1 MPSPRE
7 KEWASKSIYGF
18 LEVYQ
23 ITNDQGQLLDFR
35 DHPYLWDIYGD
46 FTKEIV
52 CLKAAQI
59 GFSTLA
65 NIKVMWLAKNKRAD
79 GFGFDIIYSLPSASD
94 MNLFVSSKTNRLIA
108 NNPIFQE
115 WTDDK
120 DSIEQ
125 KRIGKSTIHFR
136 GTQTEQAALA
146 IPADLYVAD
155 EVDRSKADIVAQF
168 STRLQ
173 HSDYQWRWL
182 FSNPSIPGVGVDVA
196 WQKSDQKHWF
206 IKCLHCSH
214 WQYLTMENIMGEP
227 PIFGCVKCKKELDR
241 RDNHGTTKWVRKY
254 ADRKVSGY
262 WISLLMNPKVSA
274 QEILNKK
281 KEYTDAQF
289 NNYVLGL
296 PFLSKGAKLLSTM
309 FFSNLTSRVN
319 PMDSRIIIGADTG
332 NAINIVCGN
341 KYGLFYHSKTEG
353 YAELYKL
360 MKQWPN
366 AILMIDSGG
375 DISGPKGLRETFP
388 NRVYL
393 CYFRGDQKS
402 DQIAKWNDEDVSVIV
417 DRNKILQLGVDE
429 FTEHRLPI
437 YGTQDDWFEYWLEWD
452 RMRRV
457 EDTDDKG
464 TKTYEWQKTP
474 GQRSDYPFA
483 QSLWRIGMGR
493 FLDEKVSF
501 VSPSQDSFAQVGLD
515 VSPDGTTR
523 FDPRIIF

>member
-1 MPSPRE
+1 MEPE
-7 KEWASKSIYGF
+7 ELSKVSIYVF
-18 LEVYQ
+18 LEHYL
-23 ITNDQGQLLDFR
+23 ITNDQSQKLDFI
-35 DHPYLWDIYGD
+35 DHPFLYDIYGD
-46 FTKEIV
+46 WSKEIV

-59 GFSTLA
+59 GFSTMA
-65 NIKVMWLAKNKRAD
+65 NIKIMWLAKNWRKD
-79 GFGFDIIYSLPSASD
+79 GYGFDIIYSLPSASD

-125 KRIGKSTIHFR
+125 KKIGKSTIHFR

-182 FSNPSIPGVGVDVA
+182 FSNPSIPGVGVDIA

-206 IKCLHCSH
+206 IKCLHCNH

-241 RDNHGTTKWVRKY
+241 RDNHGTVKWVRKY
-254 ADRKVSGY
+254 MDREVSGY

-274 QEILNKK
+274 AEILKKK

-289 NNYVLGL
+289 HNYVLGL
-296 PFLSKGAKLLSTM
+296 PYLSKGSKLLSTM

-319 PMDSRIIIGADTG
+319 PMDSRVIIGADTG
-332 NAINIVCGN
+332 NDINIVCGN
-341 KYGLFYHSKTEG
+341 KYGLFYHSKTSG
-353 YAELYKL
+353 YTEIYKL
-360 MKQWPN
+360 MRQWPT
-366 AILMIDSGG
+366 AILLIDSGG
-375 DISGPKGLRETFP
+375 DITGPKQLKETFP
-388 NRVYL
+388 NRVYTCFL
-393 CYFRGDQKS
+393 RNDRKN
-402 DQIAKWNDEDVSVIV
+402 DKLADWNDEDMTVVI
-417 DRNKILQLGVDE
+417 DRNKLIQLCVDE
-429 FTEHRLPI
+429 FSEHRLPI
-437 YGTQDDWFEYWLEWD
+437 YGTQDDWFEYWIEWD

-457 EDTDDKG
+457 EEVDDKG
-464 TKTYEWQKTP
+464 DKTYEWQKTP
-474 GQRSDYPFA
+474 GQRSDYPFCQIFA
-483 QSLWRIGMGR
+483 RVGFGR
-493 FLDEKVSF
+493 FMDEKVSF
-501 VSPSQDSFAQVGLD
+501 VSPSQDSFAQVGMD

-523 FDPRIIF
+523 FDPRIVF